1 LNAFLDD
8 LWRETVFNPPFN
20 PWSAYFQLAQTA
32 FDANVVIAARLMRI
46 ASGGALAQRE
56 AQRMVVEKGLTLAE
70 AQLAAAAKM
79 MAGGGITGATKT
91 ATRVYRRKVKANRRR
106 LVR

>member
-1 LNAFLDD
+1 M
-8 LWRETVFNPPFN
+8 FN
-20 PWSAYFQLAQTA
+20 PWPAYFQLAQTA
-32 FDANVVIAARLMRI
+32 WDTNVVVTMRMARL

-56 AQRMVVEKGLTLAE
+56 MQRMVMEKGLTFAE

-79 MAGGGITGATKT
+79 MTGAGIAGATKS
-91 ATRVYRRKVKANRRR
+91 ASDIYRRKVRSNRRR

>member
-1 LNAFLDD
+1 M
-8 LWRETVFNPPFN
+8 FN
-20 PWSAYFQLAQTA
+20 PWPAYFQLAQA
-32 FDANVVIAARLMRI
+32 AWDANVVVAMRMARL

-56 AQRMVVEKGLTLAE
+56 TQRMVIEKGLTFAE

-79 MAGGGITGATKT
+79 MTGVGISGATKS
-91 ATRVYRRKVKANRRR
+91 ASDIYRQKVRANRRR

>member
-1 LNAFLDD
+1 M
-8 LWRETVFNPPFN
+8 FN
-20 PWSAYFQLAQTA
+20 PWPAYFQLAQA
-32 FDANVVIAARLMRI
+32 AWDANVVVAMRLARL

-56 AQRMVVEKGLTLAE
+56 TQRMVMEKGLTFAE

-79 MAGGGITGATKT
+79 MIGVGIAGATKS
-91 ATRVYRRKVKANRRR
+91 ASDVYRRKVRSNCRR